1 MTMNPNRSLNLLLA
15 AIALAAGVACA
26 DESGI
31 RAEMAK
37 KFPKVTVDSVAK
49 VPGMSLY
56 ELVVNGGE
64 ILYTDDK
71 FTFLLDGSL
80 IDTKNMTDLTAARS
94 QELEEAR
101 LKKLAFPFEQLPFDL
116 AFKKV
121 KGNGSRKIAV
131 FTDPDCPYCKRL
143 EQSLTQLDN
152 VTVYV
157 FLYPLAELHPKA
169 PEVARSIWCSADRVK
184 AWDDYMLNK
193 TAPTAAGTCPNP
205 VDKVVEYGKGKR
217 ISGTPTLFF
226 EDGRRVPGAIPGDQ
240 IEKFLAQAQ
249 GAAK

>member
-1 MTMNPNRSLNLLLA
+1 MTMNPNRTLNLLLA
-15 AIALAAGVACA
+15 VIALAAGVACA

-37 KFPKVTVDSVAK
+37 KFPKVTVDSVTK
-49 VPGMSLY
+49 VPGIALY

-80 IDTKNMTDLTAARS
+80 IDTKKMTDLTAARS
-94 QELEEAR
+94 QEMEDAR

-121 KGNGSRKIAV
+121 KGDGSRKIAV

-143 EQSLTQLDN
+143 EQSFTQLDN
-152 VTVYV
+152 VTVYI
-157 FLYPLAELHPKA
+157 FLYPLAQLHPKA
-169 PEVARSIWCSADRVK
+169 PEVARSIWCSPDRVK

-205 VDKVVEYGKGKR
+205 VDKVVEYGQGKH